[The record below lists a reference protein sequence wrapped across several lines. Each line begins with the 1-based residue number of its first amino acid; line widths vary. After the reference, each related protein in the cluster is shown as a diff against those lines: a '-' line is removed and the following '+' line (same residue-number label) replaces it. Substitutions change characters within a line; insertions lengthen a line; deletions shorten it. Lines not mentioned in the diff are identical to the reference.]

1 METVIIKDFFLG
13 GIIAALFSY
22 IVTLYEKNPEYIK
35 IAAYIWGIPTL
46 YFILLFVAFKEGNEA
61 ALDVSRHGLLGVFVT
76 AFTISLTLLLWNLGK
91 EKLIYMNIFILFA
104 SIFFYALFKIYKL

>member
-35 IAAYIWGIPTL
+35 FAAYIWGIPTL
-46 YFILLFVAFKEGNEA
+46 YFILLFVAFKKGEQA
-61 ALDVSRHGLLGVFVT
+61 AYDVSKHGALGVSVT
-76 AFTISLTLLLWNLGK
+76 LFTILLTMFLFNLGK
-91 EKLIYMNIFILFA
+91 EKLIYLNVFILF
-104 SIFFYALFKIYKL
+104 SCIFFYAFFKVYKW